1 MDEPAL
7 LELIELAN
15 GDVAL
20 RKASSTDEPIV
31 SISFSEKS
39 KNTMQGLKM
48 HVARA
53 MVEAAI
59 SSYQSALEVVAEE
72 QEIPIKLH

>member
-39 KNTMQGLKM
+39 KNTMQHLKM

-59 SSYQSALEVVAEE
+59 SSYQGALEVAAEE
-72 QEIPIKLH
+72 QEMPKKLH